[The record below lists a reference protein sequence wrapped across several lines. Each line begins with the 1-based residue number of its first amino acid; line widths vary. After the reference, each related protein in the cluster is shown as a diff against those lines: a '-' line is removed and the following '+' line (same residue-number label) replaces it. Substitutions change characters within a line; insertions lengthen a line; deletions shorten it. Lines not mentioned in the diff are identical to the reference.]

1 MKIQKQEDEEN
12 SEIKE
17 AFDLFDTDK
26 KGIIN
31 IPETL
36 ESLKIMQMD
45 ETDPDLYDLISSFG
59 NTDINYQQFK
69 QKFEELLTDK
79 EQDQGYQRLYD
90 LFLENPYKDEIDLET
105 LRKTCKKLKEDFK
118 DIDLQ
123 YILDTAG
130 DGNKISFSQFKK
142 FMEKKYGN
150 NMMK

>member
-17 AFDLFDTDK
+17 VFDLFDTDK

-69 QKFEELLTDK
+69 T
-79 EQDQGYQRLYD
+79 LYTSCV
-90 LFLENPYKDEIDLET
+90 K
-105 LRKTCKKLKEDFK
+105 
-118 DIDLQ
+118 
-123 YILDTAG
+123 
-130 DGNKISFSQFKK
+130 SSS
-142 FMEKKYGN
+142 
-150 NMMK
+150 